1 MTLSTLSL
9 VDLTILQKKILNK
22 TLCFWLGIIL
32 TFDAKFA
39 NFVTECF
46 VWALNIIQTFFGTF
60 TVATDV
66 THWFVRIL
74 IFTIF
79 IIQAP
84 CTLNDQQMI

>member
-1 MTLSTLSL
+1 MTRY
-9 VDLTILQKKILNK
+9 
-22 TLCFWLGIIL
+22 FWLGIIL

-39 NFVTECF
+39 ILVTECF
-46 VWALNIIQTFFGTF
+46 VRALNIIQTFPGTF

-79 IIQAP
+79 IIQAT
-84 CTLNDQQMI
+84 CKLNDKQMIKK